1 MSSGKYTEICHYISL
16 EFYDQRILYPF
27 SSCAGALSFSFR
39 KEIPP
44 EEFLE
49 FLDSVVRAVLAVD
62 DIARH
67 ADPPYLLATRS
78 GKQYRHEMTDA
89 DHEALLAALKAHPGP
104 VILSGYHSPMYDSEL
119 SGWNIIER
127 KAYNQNGDRRTEV
140 LWCNYEIPTLIG

>member
-16 EFYDQRILYPF
+16 DFYDQRILYPF

-67 ADPPYLLATRS
+67 APAPAVF
-78 GKQYRHEMTDA
+78 A
-89 DHEALLAALKAHPGP
+89 DHAVHGARDFGLH
-104 VILSGYHSPMYDSEL
+104 VCYHL
-119 SGWNIIER
+119 TN
-127 KAYNQNGDRRTEV
+127 
-140 LWCNYEIPTLIG
+140 